1 MAECNL
7 PANPPCT
14 IFVKEAWC
22 ILDCADHILFCPT
35 RWWLSR
41 TYLLSREKKILPTYL
56 FIYFIYFVLND
67 TNFPEKYY
75 APALRSSDNW
85 DDFCFDLSKLK
96 NSRLC
101 SFLKTSLFHGPTGA
115 EFRRFSFWVLRGYW
129 WLQYFWYHRFARE
142 KRFRLWKD
150 YVPNTPVVPIQ
161 NKEFSGKVSM
171 ATLKFNFLCF
181 LFIIICYRA
190 HKQRKY
196 TNWTKCMYT
205 IKP

>member
-1 MAECNL
+1 MIA
-7 PANPPCT
+7 
-14 IFVKEAWC
+14 
-22 ILDCADHILFCPT
+22 PT
-35 RWWLSR
+35 RLWLSR

-115 EFRRFSFWVLRGYW
+115 EFRRFSFWVSRGYW
-129 WLQYFWYHRFARE
+129 WLQYFWCHRFARE

-171 ATLKFNFLCF
+171 ATLRFNFHCF
-181 LFIIICYRA
+181 SFFYSVWSVIVRKNNESTKLGLRIQLNHNRLESRPTRHDVISHRLFLLLSL
-190 HKQRKY
+190 
-196 TNWTKCMYT
+196 TW
-205 IKP
+205 